1 MKMDF
6 QSDLT
11 IDKNHLDDEC
21 LEQPGKYLKYAELLV
36 EAEEERDKLKR
47 KRDVVYAEVEE
58 RVRAEAEDSGEK
70 LTEAKVK
77 AKVVIDKVVAGVED
91 ELLKA
96 TTKAKLLA
104 VGVEAFQQRKKS
116 IEQLCSLYGL
126 GYFAQPKGKAV
137 TETKSKMISEK
148 LNTKKKK

>member
-1 MKMDF
+1 M
-6 QSDLT
+6 
-11 IDKNHLDDEC
+11 DDEC
-21 LEQPGKYLKYAELLV
+21 LEQPAKYLKYAEMRV

-58 RVRAEAEDSGEK
+58 RVRAEAEDYGEK

-77 AKVVIDKVVAGVED
+77 AKVVIDDAVNAVEG

-96 TTKAKLLA
+96 TTNAKMLA

-116 IEQLCSLYGL
+116 IEQLCSLFGL
-126 GYFAQPKGKAV
+126 GYFSKPKGKGV
-137 TETKSKMISEK
+137 TETKSKMINEK
-148 LNTKKKK
+148 LNSKKKK